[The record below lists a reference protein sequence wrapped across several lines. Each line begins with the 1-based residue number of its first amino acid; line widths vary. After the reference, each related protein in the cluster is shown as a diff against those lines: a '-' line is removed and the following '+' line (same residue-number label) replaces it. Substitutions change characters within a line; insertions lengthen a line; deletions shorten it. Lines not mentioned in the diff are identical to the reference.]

1 MPIRIKGKAM
11 NLRQLFTINV
21 PISIFFGGT
30 CIFLPNWLLSLYGV
44 ELSPPGEFMTQ
55 LAGAA
60 FLAFGALAFL
70 ARSSQSKEF
79 RLALALGLFVQD
91 SVGTI
96 IAAYGQVQG
105 TFNAFG
111 WTTVALDLLLA
122 LGYGYFRFVSVDAA

>member
-1 MPIRIKGKAM
+1 M

-44 ELSPPGEFMTQ
+44 ELTPAGVSMTQ

-60 FLAFGALAFL
+60 FLAFGTLALV
-70 ARSSQSKEF
+70 ARSSESKEF

-91 SVGTI
+91 LIGTI
-96 IAAYGQVQG
+96 ISIFGQVNG
-105 TFNAFG
+105 VFNVFG
-111 WTTVALDLLLA
+111 WSTVAVYGLLA
-122 LGYGYFRFVSVDAA
+122 LGYGYFRFVNTDAA